1 MTETTQEL
9 LARLTGFT
17 PGPWKIDA
25 GKGDWLGGFYADTYK
40 VCTFGSDTTYY
51 PTAGEAPNFWNS
63 ALIAAAPDLHRIA
76 TEQADEIDRL
86 REALKIIAGG
96 NSLTFTRNP
105 QQMSGIEARD
115 IARVALKEKT

>member
-25 GKGDWLGGFYADTYK
+25 GKGDWLGGFYADTYE

-63 ALIAAAPDLHRIA
+63 ALIEAAPDLHRIA
-76 TEQADEIDRL
+76 TEQAAEIERL
-86 REALKIIAGG
+86 RESLIGIKRAATARMSARENCKHSYYFHTASAAL
-96 NSLTFTRNP
+96 
-105 QQMSGIEARD
+105 E
-115 IARVALKEKT
+115 